1 MSDEKRKLFN
11 VHDILILRCPH
22 LEGTEHYE
30 SRFDGLVTFRGYT
43 TNRSDAGTARCMV
56 SPVDRCLQL
65 EVDAEW
71 LSREGDDA

>member
-1 MSDEKRKLFN
+1 MSDEKRKLFS
-11 VHDILILRCPH
+11 VHDILIMRCPH

-30 SRFDGLVTFRGYT
+30 SRVNFRGYT
-43 TNRSDAGTARCMV
+43 TNRSDAGTAKCMV
-56 SPVDRCLQL
+56 FPVDGCLQI